1 MTIYSGGSRLFYLFT
16 LYFCVMKAEKEN
28 TDKEIEQINEIRKLM
43 QSLTFDDIADDFS
56 IFTELVLKEGMSI
69 IL

>member
-1 MTIYSGGSRLFYLFT
+1 
-16 LYFCVMKAEKEN
+16 MKAEKEN